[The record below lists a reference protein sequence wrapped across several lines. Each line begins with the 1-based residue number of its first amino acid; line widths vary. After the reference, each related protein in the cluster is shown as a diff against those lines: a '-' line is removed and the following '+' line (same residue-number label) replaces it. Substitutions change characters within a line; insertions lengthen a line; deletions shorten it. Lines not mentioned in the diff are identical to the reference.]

1 MTSKQMIEAWGLLVA
16 LSLATTVLTL
26 IEASGHVRLVIGGA
40 VLVLAGLKARII
52 LSRYL
57 HLAHSAFWMRS
68 FDMAIGL
75 FLLIAFA
82 LFAAAGEGEA

>member
-16 LSLATTVLTL
+16 LSLATTALTL
-26 IEASGHVRLVIGGA
+26 IEASGPVRVAIGGA
-40 VLVLAGLKARII
+40 VLALAGLKARII

-57 HLAHSAFWMRS
+57 HLARSRFWTRS

-75 FLLIAFA
+75 FLLIAFV
-82 LFAAAGEGEA
+82 LFAAAGKA

>member
-1 MTSKQMIEAWGLLVA
+1 MTSKQMLEAWGLLVA

-26 IEASGHVRLVIGGA
+26 IEVSGPIRVAIGGA

-57 HLAHSAFWMRS
+57 HLARSRFWTQS

-75 FLLIAFA
+75 FLLIAFV
-82 LFAAAGEGEA
+82 LFAAAGKG